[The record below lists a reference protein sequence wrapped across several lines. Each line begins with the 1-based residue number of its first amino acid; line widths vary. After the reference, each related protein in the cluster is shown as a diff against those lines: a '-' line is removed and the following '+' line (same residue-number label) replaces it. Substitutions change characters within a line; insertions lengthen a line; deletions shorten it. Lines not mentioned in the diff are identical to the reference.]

1 MTDPHQ
7 LYAHLFLGEE
17 AEIVMRSLLVGTET
31 LPLPLSRRLGVPV
44 DSVREALKLLW
55 IHKLVV
61 GRSLTTRSRDDMAF
75 RVDLEF
81 PARLRKII
89 DRVRELDEK
98 TEDRP
103 VEVWKCACP
112 LRQLMD
118 YHTVLREC
126 RPMRRGGGGAFF
138 CRFCNTEPISS
149 VVRPLSVET
158 RRHDNQLINVLS
170 ATL

>member
-1 MTDPHQ
+1 MTDAHQ

-17 AEIVMRSLLVGTET
+17 AELVMRSLLVGTET
-31 LPLPLSRRLGVPV
+31 LPLPLARRLGVPV

-55 IHKLVV
+55 IHKLVI
-61 GRSLTTRSRDDMAF
+61 GRSLTTRARDDMAF

-98 TEDRP
+98 TQDRP
-103 VEVWKCACP
+103 VETWQCACP
-112 LRQLMD
+112 MRPPMD

-126 RPMRRGGGGAFF
+126 RSTRRGGGGVFY
-138 CRFCNTEPISS
+138 CRFCETEP
-149 VVRPLSVET
+149 VAKVTRPLAVET
-158 RRHDNQLINVLS
+158 RRHDNQLINALS